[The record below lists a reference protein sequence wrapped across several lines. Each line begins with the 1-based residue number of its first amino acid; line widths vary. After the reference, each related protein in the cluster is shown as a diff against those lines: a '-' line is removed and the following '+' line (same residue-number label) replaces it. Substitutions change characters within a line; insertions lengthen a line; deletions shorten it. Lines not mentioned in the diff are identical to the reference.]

1 MVRVD
6 CCSDVLCCVVGA
18 RLGVETRCD
27 VDESP
32 ILEDTD
38 CEVDCELVETS
49 GVVEGAA
56 SVVGEE
62 AGEAPVDKI

>member
-1 MVRVD
+1 MD

-18 RLGVETRCD
+18 ILGVEARCD

-32 ILEDTD
+32 ILELEDSD
-38 CEVDCELVETS
+38 FEVDCELVETS

-56 SVVGEE
+56 CVVGEE
-62 AGEAPVDKI
+62 AGEAPVDSI